1 MTRQV
6 KIFLTVLPPPA
17 RADNAF
23 SYVCYSCKT
32 NKRVHTLFTHWKE
45 VIIQPPFVKSNLT
58 SENVSI
64 KMPLPDRFI
73 SFFLFLYVWVLWLI
87 QEYIKDFGLAKNCDG
102 GNPKPKWKHINLPQT
117 DGSFLIQDSSTTQI
131 YSSDLVSMPATV
143 IVIST
148 VSCCSNTLPPATTT
162 KKLGFIIAVL
172 YDH

>member
-32 NKRVHTLFTHWKE
+32 NKRVNTLFTHWKK

-73 SFFLFLYVWVLWLI
+73 SFFYFWMSEFY
-87 QEYIKDFGLAKNCDG
+87 
-102 GNPKPKWKHINLPQT
+102 
-117 DGSFLIQDSSTTQI
+117 GSFKNILKTLDWPKTVMVETQNQSGNTSTSLKQMVAFSYKTRVQFK
-131 YSSDLVSMPATV
+131 STAV
-143 IVIST
+143 I
-148 VSCCSNTLPPATTT
+148 
-162 KKLGFIIAVL
+162 
-172 YDH
+172 